1 MTKTISILGCG
12 WLGLPLAKRLVKEGF
27 RVKGST
33 TSPAKVSVLEE
44 AQIQA
49 YVFKVTDGF
58 EGEVEDFFEA
68 DILVLNIPPG
78 RRNPK
83 VETEHPQQVARVV
96 KAAIKGGIQQ
106 LVFISSSSVYGS
118 NNDIVTERTTAAPT
132 TGSGRALV
140 RAEQLLQEQDITL
153 TILRM
158 AGLFGPNRHP
168 ARFLAGKKDVKNATA
183 PINLVELDDAVS
195 AILGVI
201 QQEKWGTLYN
211 VCADDHPQRKDYYTQ
226 QAIALDLAPPTFLE
240 EEVATY
246 KIVANQKIKT
256 ELGLTFKPLN

>member
-1 MTKTISILGCG
+1 MTKTISVLGCG
-12 WLGLPLAKRLVKEGF
+12 WLGLPLAKRLVEEGF

-33 TSPAKVSVLEE
+33 TSPTKVATLEE

-49 YVFKVTDGF
+49 YVFKVSNDF
-58 EGEVEDFFEA
+58 EGEIKDFFAA

-83 VETEHPQQVARVV
+83 VETEHPQQVERVV
-96 KAAIKGGIQQ
+96 KEALRGGVQQ
-106 LVFISSSSVYGS
+106 MVFISSSSVYGS
-118 NNDIVTERTTAAPT
+118 NNDIVTEMTLPAPV
-132 TGSGRALV
+132 TGAGRALLK
-140 RAEQLLQEQDITL
+140 AEQLLRQQAVAL

-158 AGLFGPNRHP
+158 AGLFGPGRHP
-168 ARFLAGKKDVKNATA
+168 ARFLAGKKDLKNAAA
-183 PINLVELDDAVS
+183 PINLVGLADAVS
-195 AILGVI
+195 AILKVI
-201 QQEKWGTLYN
+201 QEEKWGALYN
-211 VCADDHPQRKDYYTQ
+211 VCADEHPQRKDYYTQ

-256 ELGLTFKPLN
+256 ELGLTFKPLI